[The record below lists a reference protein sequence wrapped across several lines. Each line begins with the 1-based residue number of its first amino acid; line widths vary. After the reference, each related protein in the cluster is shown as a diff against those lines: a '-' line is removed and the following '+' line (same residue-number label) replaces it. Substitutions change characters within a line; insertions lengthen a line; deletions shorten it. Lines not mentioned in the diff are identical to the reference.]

1 MTGAI
6 ESHRTCNAHHSLHI
20 ICSLATAPAQLSHS
34 ILLKF
39 PFTFAFKMSD
49 SDPTRSEGHL
59 CLPKRYTSVL
69 ERGIDKLLS
78 GNFHWLM
85 RKRIRLAMTRQ
96 KGAPF
101 PSPILLKDQTPASL
115 EHRWDQLT
123 WPKILIDTL
132 ITQSDNAHPN
142 GVWFG
147 RAIKG

>member
-1 MTGAI
+1 MQCTPYL
-6 ESHRTCNAHHSLHI
+6 TCHLKLFI
-20 ICSLATAPAQLSHS
+20 ATVLAQLRRTRLHVDHN
-34 ILLKF
+34 
-39 PFTFAFKMSD
+39 MSY

-123 WPKILIDTL
+123 WSKILIDTL
-132 ITQSDNAHPN
+132 ILVPLCDLFPCDTQSDNARTN
-142 GVWFG
+142 GV
-147 RAIKG
+147 